1 MWRQALA
8 ANPALTAAR
17 LNIAMAQLKQGDSCR
32 RRGHSSDGALV
43 RSRLGGIGI
52 SAGSRIASKHAL
64 SARYTSF
71 SMSSECDP
79 RVLLASQ
86 IRAILDRRKLTQ
98 AEAAKVLG
106 VHQPQVSLLRHGMIQ
121 DFSLERL
128 LRFLVALGQG
138 VEIRVGRTRHP
149 KIAVTSL

>member
-1 MWRQALA
+1 
-8 ANPALTAAR
+8 
-17 LNIAMAQLKQGDSCR
+17 
-32 RRGHSSDGALV
+32 
-43 RSRLGGIGI
+43 
-52 SAGSRIASKHAL
+52 
-64 SARYTSF
+64 
-71 SMSSECDP
+71 MSSECDP

-138 VEIRVGRTRHP
+138 VEIRVGRNRHP